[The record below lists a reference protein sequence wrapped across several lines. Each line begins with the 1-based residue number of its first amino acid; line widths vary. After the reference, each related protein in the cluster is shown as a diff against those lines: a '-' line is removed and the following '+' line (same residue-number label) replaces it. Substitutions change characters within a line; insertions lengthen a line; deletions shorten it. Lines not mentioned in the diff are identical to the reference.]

1 VAQAPPRDQSPEHP
15 SSEHTEAPERIE
27 WLELFFDL
35 VVVAAV
41 AVLSEELREDP
52 TWGGL
57 GIFLVTYGAVWFAW
71 VSVVMYADVAAE
83 LTRVRTV
90 IVSMLLLAVMAAAA
104 PGHAGHHA
112 DAFAAAFLLV
122 RLFAARGSLSTGR
135 LMTSWPL
142 LQFGSFVIPWV
153 VSFWVPVPGKYVLW
167 GAAMVLELGLV
178 MVRGEAIAQHGV
190 EEFHQRTERFA
201 KSEEGR
207 REGRGGRR
215 ELPELHEV
223 GVDSEHLDERLG
235 LFVIIVLGESV
246 AALVLTASRS
256 VWTRDFVATSLASF
270 ALLVLLWL
278 LTFSYGFSSAPGVR
292 LGELAP
298 RFGLPLHLVS
308 TLGILFI
315 GVGLGEAVVAH
326 EHLHGLLL
334 WVTCGGLALHAAAT
348 GLGGILGGTG
358 RFWLLSCALPT
369 VVFPLV
375 VAAVDASLDD
385 GLRDPW
391 LIWLLAAPVAWQ
403 FAYAQRHSEL
413 LRIGTLAT

>member
-1 VAQAPPRDQSPEHP
+1 VADPPEQA
-15 SSEHTEAPERIE
+15 EAPERIE

-41 AVLSEELREDP
+41 AVLSDALREDA

-57 GIFLVTYGAVWFAW
+57 GIFAVTYGALWFAW

-90 IVSMLLLAVMAAAA
+90 VVAMLLLAVMAAAA
-104 PGHAGHHA
+104 PGHAGHRA
-112 DAFAAAFLLV
+112 NAFAVAFLLV

-142 LQFGSFVIPWV
+142 LQFGSFVVPWV
-153 VSFWVPVPGKYVLW
+153 VSLWVPVPGKYVLW
-167 GAAMVLELGLV
+167 GAALLFELGMVL
-178 MVRGEAIAQHGV
+178 VRGEAVAQHGV
-190 EEFHQRTERFA
+190 AEFQQRQERFA

-215 ELPELHEV
+215 ELRSFQEV
-223 GVDSEHLDERLG
+223 DVNRSHLDERLG

-246 AALVLTASRS
+246 AALVLTAAQS
-256 VWTRDFVATSLASF
+256 VWTRDFVSTSLASF

-292 LGELAP
+292 LGHLAP
-298 RFGLPLHLVS
+298 RIGLPLHLAS
-308 TLGILFI
+308 TFGILFI
-315 GVGLGEAVVAH
+315 GVGLSDAVH
-326 EHLHGLLL
+326 TPTHLHGLLL
-334 WVTCGGLALHAAAT
+334 WVACGGLSLHAAAT
-348 GLGGILGGTG
+348 GVGGILGGTG

-369 VVFPLV
+369 VVFPLL
-375 VAAVDASLDD
+375 VAVLASSLTG
-385 GLRDPW
+385 GLGDPV
-391 LIWLLAAPVAWQ
+391 LIWLLAAPVGWQ
-403 FAYAQRHSEL
+403 FLYAQRHSEL
-413 LRIGTLAT
+413 LRIGSLPARKG

>member
-1 VAQAPPRDQSPEHP
+1 VAEP
-15 SSEHTEAPERIE
+15 SEHSDAPERIE

-41 AVLSEELREDP
+41 AVMSDSLREDA

-57 GIFLVTYGAVWFAW
+57 GIFAVTYGAVWFAW

-90 IVSMLLLAVMAAAA
+90 VVAMLLLAVMAAAA
-104 PGHAGHHA
+104 PGHAGHRA
-112 DAFAAAFLLV
+112 NAFAGAFLLV
-122 RLFAARGSLSTGR
+122 RLFAARGSLRTGR

-167 GAAMVLELGLV
+167 AAALLFELGMVL
-178 MVRGEAIAQHGV
+178 VRGEAIAQHGID
-190 EEFHQRTERFA
+190 EFQQRQDRFA
-201 KSEEGR
+201 RSG
-207 REGRGGRR
+207 EGRGGSPGGSRGGGRRGKR
-215 ELPELHEV
+215 ELPGFHEV
-223 GVDSEHLDERLG
+223 AVNRSHLDERLG

-246 AALVLTASRS
+246 AALVLTAAQS
-256 VWTRDFVATSLASF
+256 VWTRAFVSTSLASF

-292 LGELAP
+292 LGDLAP
-298 RFGLPLHLVS
+298 RVGLPLHLAS

-315 GVGLGEAVVAH
+315 GVGLSEAAH
-326 EHLHGLLL
+326 ASAHLHGLLL
-334 WVTCGGLALHAAAT
+334 WVTCGGLSLHAAAT
-348 GLGGILGGTG
+348 GMGGVIGGTG

-369 VVFPLV
+369 VVFPLL
-375 VAAVDASLDD
+375 VAALAAAHD
-385 GLRDPW
+385 GGLADPL
-391 LIWLLAAPVAWQ
+391 LIWLLAAPVGWQ
-403 FAYAQRHSEL
+403 FLYAQRHSAL
-413 LRIGTLAT
+413 LRIGKLSG